1 MTDKVAIFPGSFDP
15 FTNGHLDTV
24 RRASTMF
31 DRVVVAVM
39 TNTSKRPLFSADEKT
54 ALIQTAVAQLANVSV
69 VAQPAA
75 LTVDFACQLHA
86 QFIVRGLRNVQDFS
100 YENDIA
106 AVNARLAPDIQT
118 VLLPAKADY
127 AAISSSIIKEVAS
140 FGGDVS
146 TMVPANVAAA
156 LRDKLGGSVQ

>member
-1 MTDKVAIFPGSFDP
+1 MTERIAIFPGSFDP

-24 RRASTMF
+24 RRASAIF

-39 TNTSKRPLFSADEKT
+39 TNTSKQPLFSASEKT
-54 ALIQTAVAQLANVSV
+54 ALIAGALVGLPNVSV
-69 VAQPAA
+69 VAQSAA
-75 LTVDFACQLHA
+75 LTVDFARHLHA

-118 VLLPAKADY
+118 VLLPAKPEY
-127 AAISSSIIKEVAS
+127 AAISSSIIKEVAA

-146 TMVPANVAAA
+146 TMVPANVARA
-156 LRDKLGGSVQ
+156 LQQKLGGTIQ